1 MAFITTEIN
10 NINLGDDDSFDEDD
24 LKTINHIRLMTWYN
38 RFK

>member
-24 LKTINHIRLMTWYN
+24 LETINHIRLMTWYN